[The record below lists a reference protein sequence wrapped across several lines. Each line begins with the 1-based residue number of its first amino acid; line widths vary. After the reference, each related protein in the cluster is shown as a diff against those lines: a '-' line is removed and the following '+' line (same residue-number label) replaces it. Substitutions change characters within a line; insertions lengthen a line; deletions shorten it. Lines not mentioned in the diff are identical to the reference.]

1 MSKKRPNSAAAADRF
16 RPAAFFLPGLVLFL
30 FTALTTINAIK
41 IPALLALVVTA
52 LALLGCMQQ
61 LRQRLTWIV
70 AAVALF
76 VAINGISTLYS
87 VSGQFA
93 LQDFLPIVC
102 AFCVFVLIL
111 AFEPGQKGLIGR
123 RAGGMFAVST
133 ALASL
138 LSIDQLSTRF
148 LSSPFLW
155 LMNKFSTDYV
165 DVGGVETGVRMVS
178 IYRNPNIFAGCIGLG
193 VLLSLGLAVTEE
205 RKGARRGYLACLALN
220 ALAFVLSFS
229 MGASGAIVAAFVLY
243 LVLELPQRRARLL
256 LTMLE
261 TLVLTVIAA
270 FPIYLTAFDGW
281 NGLNPVPLVCA
292 ILAAALLV
300 VLDERL
306 GRKLADVLSGH
317 GKLFAIVVAA
327 LAALLAIYAFLSM
340 TVTGST
346 TLNAGEWLRRSAY
359 PAAGTY
365 SLDVQAVG
373 DVSVTIESQNMQD
386 TMMHTS
392 SVLYEGSANGASFTV
407 PEDSMVVYFNF
418 SADQTTALESAAYQ
432 GEAGSGSV
440 PLGYKLLPGFI
451 ANRMQGLRAN
461 QNAIQRLVFFQD
473 GMKLFRQSP
482 ILGLGLGGFQ
492 NNVYSVQ
499 DFYYTTK
506 YIHNHYIQALVDTG
520 IIGFAAFA
528 VMLLLTV
535 PALLKGKLSRP
546 QGIALLCIYAAFCVV
561 QFTI

>member
-111 AFEPGQKGLIGR
+111 AFDPGQKGLIGR

-261 TLVLTVIAA
+261 TLVLTVAAA

-292 ILAAALLV
+292 VLAAALLV

-327 LAALLAIYAFLSM
+327 LAALLAIYAFLD
-340 TVTGST
+340 
-346 TLNAGEWLRRSAY
+346 RK
-359 PAAGTY
+359 
-365 SLDVQAVG
+365 
-373 DVSVTIESQNMQD
+373 SV
-386 TMMHTS
+386 
-392 SVLYEGSANGASFTV
+392 V
-407 PEDSMVVYFNF
+407 
-418 SADQTTALESAAYQ
+418 
-432 GEAGSGSV
+432 
-440 PLGYKLLPGFI
+440 
-451 ANRMQGLRAN
+451 
-461 QNAIQRLVFFQD
+461 
-473 GMKLFRQSP
+473 
-482 ILGLGLGGFQ
+482 
-492 NNVYSVQ
+492 
-499 DFYYTTK
+499 
-506 YIHNHYIQALVDTG
+506 
-520 IIGFAAFA
+520 
-528 VMLLLTV
+528 
-535 PALLKGKLSRP
+535 
-546 QGIALLCIYAAFCVV
+546 
-561 QFTI
+561 